1 MSKKVFC
8 YVCGVF
14 DGLHHCKLR
23 EIFVKPNRAR
33 FCQNFVDKTKILKP
47 KEEIPQPVKIEEK
60 VPVEVPVA
68 PVKTQLELT
77 TEKVKPEIK
86 KVSLIRRILNWLIR
100 RVKCLLRTK

>member
-8 YVCGVF
+8 YDCGIF
-14 DGLHHCKLR
+14 DGLHHCKFR

-33 FCQNFVDKTKILKP
+33 FCQDFVDKTKILKP

-68 PVKTQLELT
+68 PVKTQLEL
-77 TEKVKPEIK
+77 KPVEVK
-86 KVSLIRRILNWLIR
+86 KVSLIRKILNWLTR
-100 RVKCLLRTK
+100 RIKCLLRMR